1 MRKSI
6 PRPQGIEKPGRGD
19 PPRTHRNEFPTG
31 YSLAGR
37 SPALPASA
45 SPAKLILQLGA
56 HILQLSQKRAQSTY
70 TTSHK
75 LSHTPFLNPINDLTR
90 LLTPFRQFH
99 TSGIIDSRSRRNHHD
114 HSPQK
119 LPSSGRRQ
127 PLVRRRPPQARHG
140 VARRSPAWI
149 RWTASSLKSA
159 RYGFRLLFTIVPPL

>member
-56 HILQLSQKRAQSTY
+56 HILQLSQKRAQS
-70 TTSHK
+70 
-75 LSHTPFLNPINDLTR
+75 SHTMSHAMKRRPHLRALRFAVLSCVIAATCLGQRGPTPYYEDTNNVPVSPEIHADRTVTFRLFAPKASEVVLMGSPGILEAIKKPMPLQRDAQGVWGDRKSTR
-90 LLTPFRQFH
+90 L
-99 TSGIIDSRSRRNHHD
+99 N
-114 HSPQK
+114 
-119 LPSSGRRQ
+119 
-127 PLVRRRPPQARHG
+127 
-140 VARRSPAWI
+140 
-149 RWTASSLKSA
+149 
-159 RYGFRLLFTIVPPL
+159 